1 MIESARQVDNSLTGM
16 VALVTG
22 AGRGIGRAIALELA
36 SHGAAVACC
45 ARSLSEIDEVAALIE
60 STCPGKKRAAAIP
73 LDVSDETDVKRA
85 VAKTTEI
92 FGRLDILVNNAGIG
106 VFGSLESLSVADWDR
121 VMAVNTRGTFLMCRE
136 SIPHLRKQQRSF
148 IINIA
153 SVVGVKG
160 YPNQSAYAAS
170 KHAIMGMSSALAKEV
185 QKDGIRVHA
194 ICPGGVDTDMVGD
207 ARPDLDRSGLIQ
219 SEELAEMV
227 TFLVTRRGKG
237 VIDVL
242 HVRRDGNT
250 PWV

>member
-1 MIESARQVDNSLTGM
+1 MMPVDDCLAGM

-36 SHGAAVACC
+36 AHGATVACC
-45 ARSLSEIDEVAALIE
+45 ARSLSELEEVAGVIGQMH
-60 STCPGKKRAAAIP
+60 PGLDRAAVVP
-73 LDVSDETDVKRA
+73 LDVSSEDECVRA
-85 VAKTTEI
+85 VAQTVER
-92 FGRLDILVNNAGIG
+92 FGRLDILINNAGIG
-106 VFGSLESLSVADWDR
+106 VFGPLESLDAGDWDR
-121 VMAVNTRGTFLMCRE
+121 VMAVNARGTFLLCRE
-136 SIPHLRKQQRSF
+136 SIPHLRKHAKSF

-207 ARPDLDRSGLIQ
+207 ARPDLDRSGLIR

-227 TFLVTRRGKG
+227 MFLLTRKG
-237 VIDVL
+237 NGVVDVL
-242 HVRRDGNT
+242 HVRREGNT